1 MWCDAPY
8 GRPNGSVGHADATPT
23 TVDEV
28 RPLDLQSA
36 VRGTG
41 VGKLWNEFVSRYDY
55 LGSTTLVGAQM
66 RYVVHPRDGR
76 PVGMLG
82 FSTAAWKLAP
92 RDSVTG
98 WTLQKGEKTP
108 PFVVD
113 NRSFLML
120 PWIVIPNLGPHILA
134 IVRRRLPED
143 RTEHHNTTPVL
154 IKTFVETPRHRS
166 RLQSIRLDP
175 CRGHLRMRMRA
186 LPPANGVRQAQER
199 RLTLYSAYSAKRL
212 EVNRE

>member
-1 MWCDAPY
+1 MWCVPHMVDLT
-8 GRPNGSVGHADATPT
+8 VQLDDADATPT

-92 RDSVTG
+92 RDSFIG

-154 IKTFVETPRHRS
+154 IKTFVETPRHRKPFTEHPAGS
-166 RLQSIRLDP
+166 MS
-175 CRGHLRMRMRA
+175 G
-186 LPPANGVRQAQER
+186 PPADADAGATTGKWSSTSPRKTPDSV
-199 RLTLYSAYSAKRL
+199 LCVL
-212 EVNRE
+212 REKIGSEP

>member
-92 RDSVTG
+92 RDSFIG

-108 PFVVD
+108 PLCG
-113 NRSFLML
+113 R
-120 PWIVIPNLGPHILA
+120 
-134 IVRRRLPED
+134 
-143 RTEHHNTTPVL
+143 
-154 IKTFVETPRHRS
+154 
-166 RLQSIRLDP
+166 
-175 CRGHLRMRMRA
+175 
-186 LPPANGVRQAQER
+186 
-199 RLTLYSAYSAKRL
+199 
-212 EVNRE
+212 